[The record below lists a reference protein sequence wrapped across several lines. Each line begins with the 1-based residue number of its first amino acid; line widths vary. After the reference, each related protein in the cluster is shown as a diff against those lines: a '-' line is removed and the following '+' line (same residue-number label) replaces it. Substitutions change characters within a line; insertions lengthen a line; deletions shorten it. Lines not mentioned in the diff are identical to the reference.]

1 MDPRI
6 VAISG
11 PLKSQ
16 IFRLAE
22 GAVSI
27 GRDPSNRMAIRDVTI
42 SRQHCVIE
50 IHNGQTV
57 VTDLESHNGTFVNG
71 IPVSKRPLAHG
82 DVVRIGH
89 CELIYQTEDDTL
101 SMVPRVLYSDTSSA
115 DIRKTVKI
123 DDTHAWAPT
132 PTEVGR
138 MARDLDALVK
148 ISCTINSIRDPQ
160 ELQHQLLERIFEVVP
175 ADIGVILIID
185 QPEDEPTSICTYDRK
200 GGDSPEVSVR
210 RELIQRALWEQSAVI
225 AENPADSQVTE
236 NAVCVPLLGVQR
248 TVGVIYLTSAG
259 PDRKFQGDHGHFLN
273 CAAGIAAVALE
284 NVLALESL
292 KAENRRLR
300 AELDPGDGFVGD
312 SKFIRQLSKLIA
324 KVAQG
329 DSVVL
334 IRGESGTGK
343 ELVARA
349 IHVASARCDKPF
361 VAINCAAIPDTL
373 LESELFGHEKGAF
386 TGAVATKKGKF
397 EVAEDGTILLD
408 EIGELAPTLQAK
420 LLRVL
425 QQREFDR
432 VGGTRP
438 LKLQARVL
446 AATNKD
452 LETAIKAGQF
462 RQDLFYR
469 LNVVS
474 VAVPPLRKRREDIP
488 LLAIY
493 FATKYARKCNRPLKG
508 ITAEAR
514 SVLLNYDW
522 PGNIRELENAIEHA
536 IVMGASDEIR
546 PEDLPE
552 GLLETRAARPVGSSY
567 HVAIS
572 ELKKQLIRDALAS
585 AEGSY
590 TDAAKALGVHPN
602 YLHRLIRNLEM
613 KSELR
618 ELEQEEE

>member
-11 PLKSQ
+11 PLKGQ
-16 IFRLAE
+16 VFRLAE
-22 GAVSI
+22 GAVSV
-27 GRDPSNRMAIRDVTI
+27 GRDPSNRMPIRDVTV

-50 IHNGQTV
+50 MKGDQTTV
-57 VTDLESHNGTFVNG
+57 NDLESHNGTLVNG
-71 IPVSKRPLAHG
+71 IPVSKRQLSHG
-82 DVVRIGH
+82 DVLRIGQ
-89 CELIYQTEDDTL
+89 CELVFLTEADAPSD
-101 SMVPRVLYSDTSSA
+101 VPRVFYSDSSSA
-115 DIRKTVKI
+115 DIRKTVRLQ
-123 DDTHAWAPT
+123 DPHLPAPS
-132 PTEVGR
+132 PSQVGR

-148 ISCTINSIRDPQ
+148 ISRTINSIRDPQ
-160 ELQHQLLERIFEVVP
+160 ELQRQLLERIFEVAP
-175 ADIGVILIID
+175 ADTGVILIID
-185 QPEDEPTSICTYDRK
+185 QPEEEPTSICAYDRE
-200 GGDSPEVSVR
+200 GHDSPQVSVR
-210 RELIQRALWEQSAVI
+210 RGLVQRALWEQSAVM
-225 AENPADSQVTE
+225 AEDSGDSQTAE

-248 TVGVIYLTSAG
+248 TVGVMYLTSRGA
-259 PDRKFQGDHGHFLN
+259 DRKFQNDHVHFLN
-273 CAAGIAAVALE
+273 SAAGIAAVALE

-300 AELDPGDGFVGD
+300 AELEPSDGLVGDGK
-312 SKFIRQLSKLIA
+312 SMRKLADLVA

-343 ELVARA
+343 ELIARA
-349 IHVASARCDKPF
+349 IHAASSRSDKPF

-373 LESELFGHEKGAF
+373 LESELFGHEKGSF
-386 TGAVATKKGKF
+386 TGAVAMKKGKL

-408 EIGELAPTLQAK
+408 EIGELAPTMQAK

-425 QQREFDR
+425 QQREFER

-438 LKLQARVL
+438 LKLHARLL

-452 LETAIKAGQF
+452 LETAIKAGEF

-493 FATKYARKCNRPLKG
+493 FATKYAQKCNRPFKG
-508 ITAEAR
+508 ITPEAR
-514 SVLLNYDW
+514 AVLLNYEW
-522 PGNIRELENAIEHA
+522 PGNVRELENAIEHA
-536 IVMGASDEIR
+536 IVMGACDEIR

-552 GLLETRAARPVGSSY
+552 NLLEIDSAKPVGSSY

-572 ELKKQLIRDALAS
+572 ELKKRLIRDAVA
-585 AEGSY
+585 AANGSY
-590 TDAAKALGVHPN
+590 TEAAKALGVHPN
-602 YLHRLIRNLEM
+602 YLHRLIRNLDM

-618 ELEQEEE
+618 EQENE

>member
-1 MDPRI
+1 MEPRV

-11 PLKSQ
+11 PLKGQ
-16 IFRLAE
+16 EFRLAE
-22 GAVSI
+22 GAVSV
-27 GRDPSNRMAIRDVTI
+27 GRDPSNRMPIRDVTI

-50 IHNGQTV
+50 MQSGQAI

-71 IPVSKRPLAHG
+71 IPVSKRLLAHG
-82 DVVRIGH
+82 DVLRMGQ
-89 CELIYQTEDDTL
+89 CELVYLLEDSSPSL
-101 SMVPRVLYSDTSSA
+101 VPRVLYSDTSSA
-115 DIRKTVKI
+115 DIRKTVKLQE
-123 DDTHAWAPT
+123 TQAWTPT
-132 PTEVGR
+132 PDEVGR

-148 ISCTINSIRDPQ
+148 ISRTINSIRDPH

-175 ADIGVILIID
+175 ADKGAILLID
-185 QPEDEPTSICTYDRK
+185 QPEDEPTSVCAYDRE
-200 GGDSPEVSVR
+200 GHESPEVSVR
-210 RELIQRALWEQSAVI
+210 RELVQRALWEQSAVI
-225 AENPADSQVTE
+225 ADAAGDSPDAE
-236 NAVCVPLLGVQR
+236 YAVCVPLLGVQR
-248 TVGVIYLTSAG
+248 TVGVLYLTSAR
-259 PDRKFQGDHGHFLN
+259 PNRKFEDNHGHFLN
-273 CAAGIAAVALE
+273 AAAGIAAVALE

-300 AELDPGDGFVGD
+300 AELEPNDGLVGDG
-312 SKFIRQLSKLIA
+312 KLMRKLSGLVA
-324 KVAQG
+324 KIAQG

-334 IRGESGTGK
+334 ILGESGTGK
-343 ELVARA
+343 ELIARA
-349 IHVASARCDKPF
+349 IHAGSARADKPF

-386 TGAVATKKGKF
+386 TGAVATKKGKL

-408 EIGELAPTLQAK
+408 EIGELAPMMQAK

-438 LKLQARVL
+438 LKLHARVL

-452 LETAIKAGQF
+452 LEAAIKAGEF

-493 FATKYARKCNRPLKG
+493 FATKYANKCNRPFKG
-508 ITAEAR
+508 ITPEAR
-514 SVLLNYDW
+514 AVLLNYEW
-522 PGNIRELENAIEHA
+522 PGNVRELENAIEHA

-552 GLLETRAARPVGSSY
+552 NLLEIDSAKPAGSSY

-572 ELKKQLIRDALAS
+572 ELKKRLIRDAVA
-585 AEGSY
+585 AANGSY
-590 TDAAKALGVHPN
+590 TEAAKALGVHPN
-602 YLHRLIRNLEM
+602 YLHRLIRNLDM

-618 ELEQEEE
+618 EQEDD